1 MSVGFEEILV
11 GKHYWI
17 GFEKDLKMERK
28 KCLKNKIVSFEKLN
42 SFMLEMVRG
51 FESSKK

>member
-1 MSVGFEEILV
+1 MGFEENSV

-17 GFEKDLKMERK
+17 GFEKDLKMARK
-28 KCLKNKIVSFEKLN
+28 KPN

-51 FESSKK
+51 FESSKE